1 MTKTTLH
8 LLIFILIP
16 LLNFAQTPEKI
27 SFQAIIRNAEQQM
40 VSNSKV
46 DLRIVIKQGSKS
58 GPTVYKEFHHLETNT
73 NGLVS
78 LEIGTGQAGQGRFNE
93 ILWEQGPYFIETS
106 VDPKG
111 NSNYTVTGIN
121 EISSVP
127 YALHAKSVDNFTGY
141 IKEYQIE
148 DLLHFSGED
157 IRGNEIAFENWDK
170 DASDDFSGIY
180 TDLKDIPK
188 LYTSPQ
194 IDSMLLKISSGE
206 GKLQELKLNGNELSI
221 TGGNKVILHNF
232 SGNYSDLTNIPQLY
246 STSQIDS
253 MLLDLNV
260 GEGKPQE
267 LKLNDSELQITGGN
281 IVDLKN
287 LSLNFQNLKNT
298 PNLYTSSQI
307 DSMLVNM
314 SGGEGK
320 VQDLELINN
329 QLKISGGKSVTFE
342 NWDTDASDDFSG
354 IYTDLKDIPELY
366 TSIEIDSML
375 VGLNAGEGKLQE
387 LKLDGDD
394 LQITGGNTVTLN
406 NFSGNYADLKNTP
419 QIYNITQIDSMFL
432 DLKDNGSLGQNLE
445 LKDNELKISD
455 GKGVTFENWDTDA
468 NDDFD
473 GDYNSLTN
481 VPKLYTQKQVDSIK
495 NDLLETISKD
505 YLKKAKIISF
515 STSRVIQPGDVGNT
529 IACTQSSTL
538 SISKNF
544 KAMANGETINI
555 EIHGTELNIKGN
567 SGVIINGVSGGSA
580 SLGNKKAYTGGIL
593 RKINSNSYIV
603 L

>member
-1 MTKTTLH
+1 MTKTTLP
-8 LLIFILIP
+8 LLLFIFIP

-40 VSNSKV
+40 VSNSRV
-46 DLRIVIKQGSKS
+46 DLKIAIKQGTKS

-78 LEIGTGQAGQGRFNE
+78 LEIGTGQTEQGRFNE
-93 ILWEQGPYFIETS
+93 ILWEHGPFFIETS

-121 EISSVP
+121 EVSSVP

-157 IRGNEIAFENWDK
+157 IIGNEIAFENWDK
-170 DASDDFSGIY
+170 DASDDFSGVY
-180 TDLKDIPK
+180 TDLKDVPQ
-188 LYTSPQ
+188 LYTSPE
-194 IDSMLLKISSGE
+194 IDSMLVNISSGE
-206 GKLQELKLNGNELSI
+206 GKLQELKLNGNELRI
-221 TGGNKVILHNF
+221 TGGNTVILQNF
-232 SGNYSDLTNIPQLY
+232 SGNYLDLQNIPELY
-246 STSQIDS
+246 SSTEIDS
-253 MLLDLNV
+253 MLVGLNS
-260 GEGKPQE
+260 GEGKLQE
-267 LKLNDSELQITGGN
+267 LKLEDNKLQITGGN

-287 LSLNFQNLKNT
+287 LSVNFQSLENT
-298 PNLYTSSQI
+298 PKLYTSSQI

-329 QLKISGGKSVTFE
+329 ELKISGGKSVTFE

-354 IYTDLKDIPELY
+354 IYTDLKDIPKLY
-366 TSIEIDSML
+366 TSIEIDSIL
-375 VGLNAGEGKLQE
+375 VDLNYGEGKFQE
-387 LKLDGDD
+387 LKLDGNE
-394 LQITGGNTVTLN
+394 LQITGGNTVTLSK
-406 NFSGNYADLKNTP
+406 FSGNYTDLKNTP
-419 QIYNITQIDSMFL
+419 EIYNITQIDSMFV
-432 DLKDNGSLGQNLE
+432 DLKDGKGQVQNLE

-468 NDDFD
+468 SDDFD

-481 VPKLYTQKQVDSIK
+481 VPKLYTQKEVDSIK
-495 NDLLETISKD
+495 SDLLETISKD
-505 YLKKAKIISF
+505 YIKKAKIISF
-515 STSRVIQPGDVGNT
+515 STSRIIQPNDVCNT